1 MKKNIV
7 HIYASTFEFELDID
21 IELLDIRIFTT
32 DKAKFGIDLL
42 DEKPDN
48 DNAKKHLCIVIQSQ
62 LEDFEAITDGLAYT
76 RPKLLIAFGVLSFFT
91 QEIFTPFETYQ
102 QRSYV
107 GEFEREIN
115 EIFIYNQKDLLND
128 YKKFSSF
135 LNKKETD
142 KKFIYSLLDRWR
154 KALYLEKESEEN
166 MIYDDEII
174 LSYFH
179 ILELLSTKYSSLQKD
194 EIKKEIK
201 SFTKTI
207 LQTNF
212 LIEGANLLNETINKS
227 KLIESILLPEISVSS
242 KIFYMLEKQGIGTNR
257 LRSFINNF
265 VKDRNSVAHG
275 RQVYQDRVI
284 FPVPPFFPLIKQ
296 KDYPFEL
303 YRILTAKV
311 ISTFAG
317 IDLYDEE
324 WDEYSFSLIPTLDE
338 LKLFISKKEYV
349 NLSNEDFYNG
359 ALNEITPFT
368 VTYYLINHK
377 IKPETALEVL
387 ISYINNYTG
396 DEQET
401 IMSIWSII
409 IIVDII
415 KDSVLKQ
422 KCIDIIKVSE
432 KNNWHPDYF
441 KMRDAM
447 YTLEYLG
454 FEPKTLRE
462 LIKKK
467 EIR

>member
-7 HIYASTFEFELDID
+7 HIYARTFEFELDID

-32 DKAKFGIDLL
+32 DKAKFGIDLFN
-42 DEKPDN
+42 EKSDN
-48 DNAKKHLCIVIQSQ
+48 DNGEKYLCIVIQSQ

-102 QRSYV
+102 QYSYI
-107 GEFEREIN
+107 GEFEKEMN
-115 EIFIYNQKDLLND
+115 EKFIYNQKDLLND
-128 YKKFSSF
+128 YKMFSSF

-154 KALYLEKESEEN
+154 KALYLENESEEN

-179 ILELLSTKYSSLQKD
+179 ILELLSTKYSSLQRNEIEQ
-194 EIKKEIK
+194 EIKRFTTNVLKN
-201 SFTKTI
+201 SF
-207 LQTNF
+207 LF
-212 LIEGANLLNETINKS
+212 EGANLLNEANKKS
-227 KLIESILLPEISVSS
+227 KLINSILLPEISVSS

-257 LRSFINNF
+257 LRNFISNF

-284 FPVPPFFPLIKQ
+284 FPVPAFFPLIKR

-311 ISTFAG
+311 ISTFVG
-317 IDLYDEE
+317 IDLYDKE
-324 WDEYSFSLIPTLDE
+324 WDEYSFLLLPTLDE
-338 LKLFISKKEYV
+338 LKLFISNEEYIS
-349 NLSNEDFYNG
+349 LSNEDFCNG
-359 ALNEITPFT
+359 KVNDITPFT

-377 IKPETALEVL
+377 IKPEIALNVL
-387 ISYINNYTG
+387 TPFINNYKG
-396 DEQET
+396 EEQET

-409 IIVDII
+409 IVVDII
-415 KDSVLKQ
+415 EDSALKQ
-422 KCIDIIKVSE
+422 KCIDIIKISE

-454 FEPKTLRE
+454 FDPKTLRE
-462 LIKKK
+462 LIKNK